1 MTILEILQWTAVI
14 FGSAI
19 AIFLPLE
26 LWQLHRKG
34 RLTWAYVR
42 EMGASISP
50 LIPTLLTAGV
60 VTVFIFGL
68 YGIAEGFQLWTIP
81 VTLWTTLV
89 ALILVDF
96 IYYWDH
102 RLAHRVRL
110 YWAVA
115 HSVHHSSS
123 QFDQTT
129 ALRVSF
135 MDGFISPW
143 FYVPLVLAGFDPLVV
158 LGCFGVMLAYQQWIH
173 TESIGRLGWLDA
185 VFNTPSNH
193 RVHHGSQQQ
202 YLDRN
207 YGGIFIIWDRIF
219 GTYAAEE
226 APVIYGLTTPL
237 GTSNP
242 VTVHIAEAVNLLRD
256 LLKSRSG
263 REVWSRLFDPPGTE
277 PPRRV
282 PDPH

>member
-1 MTILEILQWTAVI
+1 MAILEILEWTALI
-14 FGSAI
+14 FASAI

-50 LIPTLLTAGV
+50 LVPTLLTAGV
-60 VTVFIFGL
+60 VTAFIFGL
-68 YGIAEGFQLWTIP
+68 YGIAAGFQLWTIP
-81 VTLWTTLV
+81 VTPWTTLA

-193 RVHHGSQQQ
+193 RVHHGSQPQ

-207 YGGIFIIWDRIF
+207 YGGIFIIWDRLF

-242 VTVHIAEAVNLLRD
+242 VTVHVAEAVNLLRD

-277 PPRRV
+277 PPLRV